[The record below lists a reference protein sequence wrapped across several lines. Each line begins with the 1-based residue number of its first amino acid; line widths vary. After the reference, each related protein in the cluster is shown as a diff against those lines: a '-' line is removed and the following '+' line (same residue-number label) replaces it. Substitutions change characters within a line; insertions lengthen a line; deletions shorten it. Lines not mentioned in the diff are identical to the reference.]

1 MKFDDYLSFSII
13 WKLSPEQVYVTFHVT
28 KYKSVTVERGWNDY
42 LFSDE

>member
-1 MKFDDYLSFSII
+1 MKFDDYLSLSII

-28 KYKSVTVERGWNDY
+28 KYKSVTVERGRDDF